1 MLFVL
6 LRAAAARQH
15 CGSLQRLQRQQVCSA
30 VRCHTVAARGPPHSI
45 RPPLPYQPSP
55 SWCRERALLTR
66 IQNLDTEIK
75 RQAKIIGRMRA
86 IARAEAGIDDKGN

>member
-6 LRAAAARQH
+6 LRAAAAGQH
-15 CGSLQRLQRQQVCSA
+15 CGSLQGLQRQQVCT
-30 VRCHTVAARGPPHSI
+30 VFRCHTVAARAHHTQYA
-45 RPPLPYQPSP
+45 LPYQPSP